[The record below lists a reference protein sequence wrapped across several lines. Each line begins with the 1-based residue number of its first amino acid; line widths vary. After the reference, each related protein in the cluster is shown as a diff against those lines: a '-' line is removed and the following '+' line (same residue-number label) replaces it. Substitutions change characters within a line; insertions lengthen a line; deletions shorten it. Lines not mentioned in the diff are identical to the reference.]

1 MNKRIVCAPRRFVN
15 PGVFKADMK
24 PNLIIRPA
32 PWIVSLALLTI
43 AVASAATAGTA
54 AMTNSPAEKERQLI
68 AVLNSK
74 APPSEKALACKK
86 LTIYG
91 TKAAVP
97 ALARL
102 LSDEQLASW
111 ARIPLEAIPGSAPD
125 AALRKAMGQ
134 LQGKLLVGVINSIGF
149 RRDPRAVK
157 ELARHLAGNDTETAS
172 AAAAAMGRIGGET
185 VAKTLQAA
193 LINAPAEVR
202 SAVAQ
207 ACIIC
212 AETFTSQGKTSEAF
226 KLYAAVRQAHVPK
239 QMMLEATHGAILA
252 QNAYG
257 LPLLVEQLRSPDPAF
272 FSLGLHTARELA
284 GSDVTRALVNEMKGA
299 NSDRQGLLVMA
310 IADRKDSDARAA
322 VTEVVQSGTPKT
334 RIVAIVAL
342 ERQGN
347 ISSLPVLLKAA
358 TSDDREVSAAA
369 FAALTRF
376 PGNDVNSELLARL
389 AQADGK
395 TRPVLIKLA
404 AKRRID
410 NGLPAIATAVGDPDP
425 AVRAAAIQ
433 AIGVLGDER
442 QIPALVQ
449 LLQHTQEATERTD
462 VQTALTDIST
472 RRGSRCVPHLLP
484 LAHDQASGLRLISLP
499 VLASAGGSDALNAVN
514 SAVQDNDEAVRDE
527 AVRILSTW
535 PNNWPEDTA
544 VLEPLRALAGD
555 PQKPSYQALALRGY
569 LHFLDG
575 DKQLKDTDKARKI
588 KDVIPL
594 IQRPEEQQL
603 AVALARELRG
613 ADAVELLCV
622 FAEQPALAN
631 DACAAI
637 LKLAAEKQS
646 GLSSEQ
652 RQRAL
657 KTVVE
662 KSQNDATRNRAEE
675 MLKDQQ
681 ARN

>member
-1 MNKRIVCAPRRFVN
+1 
-15 PGVFKADMK
+15 
-24 PNLIIRPA
+24 
-32 PWIVSLALLTI
+32 
-43 AVASAATAGTA
+43 
-54 AMTNSPAEKERQLI
+54 
-68 AVLNSK
+68 
-74 APPSEKALACKK
+74 
-86 LTIYG
+86 
-91 TKAAVP
+91 
-97 ALARL
+97 
-102 LSDEQLASW
+102 
-111 ARIPLEAIPGSAPD
+111 
-125 AALRKAMGQ
+125 
-134 LQGKLLVGVINSIGF
+134 
-149 RRDPRAVK
+149 
-157 ELARHLAGNDTETAS
+157 
-172 AAAAAMGRIGGET
+172 
-185 VAKTLQAA
+185 
-193 LINAPAEVR
+193 
-202 SAVAQ
+202 
-207 ACIIC
+207 
-212 AETFTSQGKTSEAF
+212 
-226 KLYAAVRQAHVPK
+226 
-239 QMMLEATHGAILA
+239 
-252 QNAYG
+252 
-257 LPLLVEQLRSPDPAF
+257 
-272 FSLGLHTARELA
+272 
-284 GSDVTRALVNEMKGA
+284 
-299 NSDRQGLLVMA
+299 
-310 IADRKDSDARAA
+310 
-322 VTEVVQSGTPKT
+322 
-334 RIVAIVAL
+334 
-342 ERQGN
+342 
-347 ISSLPVLLKAA
+347 
-358 TSDDREVSAAA
+358 
-369 FAALTRF
+369 
-376 PGNDVNSELLARL
+376 
-389 AQADGK
+389 
-395 TRPVLIKLA
+395 
-404 AKRRID
+404 
-410 NGLPAIATAVGDPDP
+410 
-425 AVRAAAIQ
+425 
-433 AIGVLGDER
+433 
-442 QIPALVQ
+442 
-449 LLQHTQEATERTD
+449 
-462 VQTALTDIST
+462 
-472 RRGSRCVPHLLP
+472 
-484 LAHDQASGLRLISLP
+484 LRLISLP